1 MHDPASRQPRRIVR
15 SLIVRSLPRTLLPL
29 ARIAATL
36 AAVGAVA
43 LPLELTEEQR
53 TTLGDVLHEH
63 LSSALLHHHQHR
75 HGQDPHG
82 HDSQGPGPHD
92 QNQR

>member
-1 MHDPASRQPRRIVR
+1 
-15 SLIVRSLPRTLLPL
+15 
-29 ARIAATL
+29 
-36 AAVGAVA
+36 VA